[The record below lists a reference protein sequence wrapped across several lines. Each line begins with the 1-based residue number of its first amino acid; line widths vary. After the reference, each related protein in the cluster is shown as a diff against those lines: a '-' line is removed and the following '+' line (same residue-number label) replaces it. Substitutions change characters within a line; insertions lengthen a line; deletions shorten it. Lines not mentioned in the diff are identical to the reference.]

1 MTVSGINASLGVT
14 GDSYDNALAETVNV
28 LHKSEL
34 INYLKESWNDANNV
48 ELTTFQWV
56 DWFN

>member
-1 MTVSGINASLGVT
+1 MTVSGINASLSVT